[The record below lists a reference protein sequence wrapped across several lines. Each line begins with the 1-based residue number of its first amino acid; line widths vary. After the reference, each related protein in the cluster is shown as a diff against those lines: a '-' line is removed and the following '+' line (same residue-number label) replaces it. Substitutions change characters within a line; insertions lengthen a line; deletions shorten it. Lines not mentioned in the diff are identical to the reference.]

1 MLKKYS
7 QVRVARGARLFFFI
21 QPVILLSCD
30 WLSGVGVAQ
39 LVSARLLKQEV
50 PDSILCYFNVCFD
63 FPLIRVV
70 IALNTRKKEN

>member
-50 PDSILCYFNVCFD
+50 P
-63 FPLIRVV
+63 IRYSVTSTF
-70 IALNTRKKEN
+70 ALTFL